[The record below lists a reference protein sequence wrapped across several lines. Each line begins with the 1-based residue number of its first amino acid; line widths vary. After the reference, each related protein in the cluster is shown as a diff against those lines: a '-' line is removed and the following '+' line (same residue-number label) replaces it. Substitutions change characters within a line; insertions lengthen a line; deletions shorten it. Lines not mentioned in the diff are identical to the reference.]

1 MASLGK
7 PLRKHLG
14 RLRDEASVCADPVK
28 SAELSAKIR
37 KLEADLAAI
46 THPPGNPKKTPKAPV
61 PKSYRD
67 EVREKIETAHKA
79 SKFHSRRVHFVQ
91 GGSASGK

>member
-7 PLRKHLG
+7 PLRKHLE
-14 RLRDEASVCADPVK
+14 RLRAEEATCRDPVK
-28 SAELSAKIR
+28 AGELKNKIS

-46 THPPGNPKKTPKAPV
+46 SPPQGKQKKGPKAPV
-61 PKSYRD
+61 PQGYYD
-67 EVREKIETAHKA
+67 ELREKIKDGHKA
-79 SKFHSRRVHFVQ
+79 SKFHSRRVHLVQ

>member
-7 PLRKHLG
+7 PLRKHLE
-14 RLRDEASVCADPVK
+14 RLRAEAATCADPVK
-28 SAELSAKIR
+28 SAELAAKIR

-46 THPPGNPKKTPKAPV
+46 THPPGKPKKTPKAPV

-67 EVREKIETAHKA
+67 EVREKIDTAHKV